1 MNGEIVEYH
10 EVIRHDE
17 FNCMAMEIRCCSRPH
32 MTYMFDGCSTS
43 ISMLVCWYCHH
54 VQNLWRMAKKKNGS
68 NNWIYWDNMIYYDI
82 FSWGCSRDMKGYDKD
97 SQQ

>member
-17 FNCMAMEIRCCSRPH
+17 TNCMAMEIRCCSRPH
-32 MTYMFDGCSTS
+32 MTYMFGGSSMS

-54 VQNLWRMAKKKNGS
+54 VHYLANGQEE
-68 NNWIYWDNMIYYDI
+68 WIKQLDI
-82 FSWGCSRDMKGYDKD
+82 LG
-97 SQQ
+97 

>member
-17 FNCMAMEIRCCSRPH
+17 ANCMAMEIRCCSRPH
-32 MTYMFDGCSTS
+32 MTYMFDGSSTS

-54 VQNLWRMAKKKNGS
+54 VQNLWRMAKKNGS
-68 NNWIYWDNMIYYDI
+68 NMIYYDI
-82 FSWGCSRDMKGYDKD
+82 FSWGCSRDMKGYHED